1 MASIDDL
8 RDLLQRHR
16 QMIEQKGTARQH
28 GDTLAK
34 RGISVDD
41 LLNPSRENHSKK
53 IKYFNRVSFCLD
65 RSTTAF
71 RGNFVLR
78 CNLIVMCLFL
88 LPLKINASI
97 KEKLLKCGPKNAK
110 LITFSDV
117 VYESQGEVWDTLLG
131 KWIKE
136 NRGDLFSFS
145 SLILS
150 DKMSNLALWSREK
163 FTPERLARHL
173 ISFIEMKHNLYFLE
187 SKFPLFGFM
196 RDVATN
202 DKKHPKLY
210 LWQGEADAIA
220 YSCKLN
226 KYVIVEFK
234 VVDNL
239 SDYWQSKTDLCGKH
253 LHQCLVYAK
262 LLQLHMNVH
271 MNCPYLPPSLI
282 VVIHKVTG
290 KEGYFALFE
299 DYPKECKDKLDEY
312 EWFTEQP
319 SKRPD
324 PLKIANTDKLLHE
337 TFRYMGDVVHV
348 PDPETKLSKIF
359 GEDATVKDL
368 LDFLGHDSLEIFP
381 QEQQ

>member
-1 MASIDDL
+1 MAIFQDA
-8 RDLLQRHR
+8 RAFLQYHR
-16 QMIEQKGTARQH
+16 KIIEEEGTARQH
-28 GDTLAK
+28 GDTLEK

-53 IKYFNRVSFCLD
+53 IKYFKRVSFCLG
-65 RSTTAF
+65 RSTAAV
-71 RGNFVLR
+71 RGNVVLR

-88 LPLKINASI
+88 LFKINAGI
-97 KEKLLKCGPKNAK
+97 KEKLLELGPKNAT

-117 VYESQGEVWDTLLG
+117 VFERPGVVWDTLLS

-136 NRGDLFSFS
+136 NPPGGEDSISNAPSMSALMSKVAVWSPEDVARD
-145 SLILS
+145 LILS
-150 DKMSNLALWSREK
+150 
-163 FTPERLARHL
+163 
-173 ISFIEMKHNLYFLE
+173 IEEQHNLEVFD

-196 RDVATN
+196 RDVTSN
-202 DKKHPKLY
+202 EKKHPQKLF

-220 YSCKLN
+220 FSEVLE

-239 SDYWQSKTDLCGKH
+239 SDYWQRKTDLCGKH

-262 LLQLHMNVH
+262 LLQLHMNL
-271 MNCPYLPPSLI
+271 PYLPPSLI

-299 DYPKECKDKLDEY
+299 DYPKECYEKLDEY

-319 SKRPD
+319 SKRP
-324 PLKIANTDKLLHE
+324 LKIASTDKLLHE
-337 TFRYMGDVVHV
+337 KFRYVGDVVHV
-348 PDPETKLSKIF
+348 PDPQTKLSDIF
-359 GEDATVKDL
+359 GKDATVKDL
-368 LDFLGHDSLEIFP
+368 LDSLGHDSLEIFR
-381 QEQQ
+381 QEQK